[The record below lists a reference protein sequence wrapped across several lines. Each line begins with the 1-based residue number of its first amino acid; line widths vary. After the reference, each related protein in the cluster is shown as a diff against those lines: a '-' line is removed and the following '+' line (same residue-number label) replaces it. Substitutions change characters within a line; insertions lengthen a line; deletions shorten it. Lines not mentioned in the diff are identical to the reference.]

1 MADHRPSLTLI
12 IGHPELG
19 SPTRSASVRVADLL
33 LQALGGNAG
42 RPELVDLAELAPFLL
57 SKYAGGRRRTDP
69 GDAALAA
76 ASDTTLML
84 ISSPVIHG
92 ACSGLLKVFFDLL
105 PRDGLAGTVA
115 VPLMTV
121 PGRAQLGLVDS
132 CLRWMLLELG
142 ATVPAPGIGVLERDA
157 DCPDEVFRTWWAGH
171 AHALTSALGA
181 APAGQR
187 DAVPSC

>member
-1 MADHRPSLTLI
+1 
-12 IGHPELG
+12 
-19 SPTRSASVRVADLL
+19 VADLL
-33 LQALGGNAG
+33 LRALGGNAG
-42 RPELVDLAELAPFLL
+42 EPELVDLAELTPFLL
-57 SKYAGGRRRTDP
+57 SKYVGGRRSIDP

-92 ACSGLLKVFFDLL
+92 ACSGLLKLFFDLL
-105 PRDGLAGTVA
+105 PRDGLAGTIA

-121 PGRAQLGLVDS
+121 PERGQLGLVDS

-157 DCPDEVFRTWWAGH
+157 DCPDEVFQAWWAGH
-171 AHALTSALGA
+171 AHTLTAALSV